1 MVILH
6 REIQMKSLIKSLSS
20 IKLAIFLLIIIT
32 LASILGTLIP
42 QERNPAE
49 YAAKYGQI
57 AKLFIRFEFTNLYH
71 SWWYIAFLVLFALNT
86 AVCTM
91 TRFSAK
97 WNRAFKAPIEKDK
110 KRILDLKIH
119 ESFVKKGA
127 LKTIKTEAYRALT
140 AKRFRIKES
149 RSEDQVSLLGRK
161 KILGIFGSDIVH
173 LGILI
178 ILLGGIISGIGGDR
192 QMLTISEGQVV
203 PVPGAEFQLRL
214 DKFETDYYANGRVKD
229 WKSHLTVI
237 KNDQPQFKKIVEV
250 NHPLSHNGYR
260 FYQSSYGINWEN
272 PSLEIQIKKKSDPSF
287 ADTKILK
294 IGEEALLSGSDIKI
308 TAIRF
313 IPDFILGENNQV
325 ATRSLQP
332 NNPAVLL
339 EGWQNKEKVFSGWV
353 FAKFPDFDQMHA
365 VKESDLA
372 FQFID
377 IHAASYSGI
386 QMSRDPGVNLI
397 WIGCTFM
404 MLGLFIAFYWPLSEI
419 RIMLEENQDHIEI
432 TAGGLSP
439 KNTEA
444 FQAAFN
450 KITTT
455 LRNTK

>member
-1 MVILH
+1 
-6 REIQMKSLIKSLSS
+6 MKSLINSLSS
-20 IKLAIFLLIIIT
+20 VKLAIFLLIIIT

-42 QERNPAE
+42 QQRSPAE
-49 YAAKYGQI
+49 YAAKFDQMS
-57 AKLFIRFEFTNLYH
+57 KLFIRLQFTDLYH
-71 SWWYIAFLVLFALNT
+71 SWWYIAFLFLFALNT
-86 AVCTM
+86 AVCTL

-97 WNRAFKAPIEKDK
+97 WKRAFKAPIEKDK

-119 ESFVKKGA
+119 ENFVKKGA
-127 LKTIKTEAYRALT
+127 LETIKADAWRALA
-140 AKRFRIKES
+140 AKRFHIKES
-149 RSEDQVSLLGRK
+149 RRASQVFLLGRK
-161 KILGIFGSDIVH
+161 KALGVFGSDIVH

-192 QMLTISEGQVV
+192 QMLTISEGQVA
-203 PVPGAEFQLRL
+203 PVFGAEFQLRL
-214 DKFETDYYANGRVKD
+214 DKFEIDYYANGSVKD
-229 WKSHLTVI
+229 WRSHLTVI
-237 KNDQPQFKKIVEV
+237 EAGQPQFTKVVEV

-260 FYQSSYGINWEN
+260 FYQSNYGINWEN
-272 PSLEIQIKKKSDPSF
+272 PLLEIKVQKKSDPTF
-287 ADTKILK
+287 ADTKTLR
-294 IGEEALLSGSDIKI
+294 IGEENQLTDSDIKI

-313 IPDFILGENNQV
+313 VPDFVLGENNQV

-339 EGWQNKEKVFSGWV
+339 EGWQNEEKIFSGWV
-353 FAKFPDFDQMHA
+353 FAKFPDFDQMHS

-386 QMSRDPGVNLI
+386 QMSQDPGVNLI

-419 RIMLEENQDHIEI
+419 RIMLEENQDHIKI